1 MCVCESVC
9 LTACMR
15 RLRVCASVCMSSP
28 VPVSGQKDKVQAETA
43 SVGRVSEWIS
53 EER

>member
-1 MCVCESVC
+1 MCVCECVFENMC
-9 LTACMR
+9 VW
-15 RLRVCASVCMSSP
+15 LRVCASVCMSYP
-28 VPVSGQKDKVQAETA
+28 VPVSGQKDKVQAEPA